1 MLTHGH
7 GDGAYAHY
15 ETASWPGDSNFTIS
29 SICRNLRVLERPP
42 VRESKVLFSAP
53 PQNSFFEALMHGKSR
68 CMSSIPTN
76 ADRDP
81 TPPPLPG
88 RPTVPLL
95 RKLFLQ
101 LDNSAKDNK
110 NRFVMAFCSLLTARR
125 IFKEVTVGFL
135 VVGHT
140 HEDID
145 TYFSYLSKLLKR
157 RNTYVLADLIKAFM
171 DSQKTVAFIPEL
183 VQEVAD
189 FKKYMKDFHH
199 DGVNALTGLGEMH
212 IFKFFVEADG
222 DDRGWPVMRY
232 KVHFSFDAAYML
244 CRCLVSC
251 RRSSLEERLH
261 VPAAAAVVF

>member
-1 MLTHGH
+1 
-7 GDGAYAHY
+7 
-15 ETASWPGDSNFTIS
+15 
-29 SICRNLRVLERPP
+29 
-42 VRESKVLFSAP
+42 
-53 PQNSFFEALMHGKSR
+53 
-68 CMSSIPTN
+68 MSSIPN

-81 TPPPLPG
+81 TPPPLSG
-88 RPTVPLL
+88 RPAVPLP

-145 TYFSYLSKLLKR
+145 AYFSYLSKLLKR
-157 RNTYVLADLIKAFM
+157 RNTYVLADLMKAFM
-171 DSQKTVAFIPEL
+171 DSQKTVAFIPE
-183 VQEVAD
+183 VAQEVAD
-189 FKKYMKDFHH
+189 FKKYVKDFHH

-222 DDRGWPVMRY
+222 DDRG
-232 KVHFSFDAAYML
+232 
-244 CRCLVSC
+244 
-251 RRSSLEERLH
+251 
-261 VPAAAAVVF
+261 